1 MDIPLITLFSDADA
15 FVALFLMQIACAGI
29 RCRLR
34 RI

>member
-1 MDIPLITLFSDADA
+1 MGIPLITLFSDADA
-15 FVALFLMQIACAGI
+15 FVALFLMQNACAGI